1 MRVERG
7 DDRTFVAQ
15 IDLELAEVLALFQ
28 QVRRVGMAQG
38 VDVRGFF
45 HAAGPERQTKGPLQR
60 GARHRR
66 GSRGRALAAV
76 TLGGKE
82 QRGMAMRLPLLPQE
96 LQSAVRQGNITVPI
110 AFAGADMQEHPLG
123 INVADRQAQAFPQA
137 QAAGINGAQ
146 ADAMIQRGH
155 AGEDAADFAG
165 GQDDRQFELGIGANQ
180 FQFVRPGAAEGFLP
194 KQFDAADGLGAGLA
208 GGFLVELEM
217 DEILA
222 DIFGAKQLGGFAVKL
237 TELAHARVIGF
248 FSAWADGQELEVVG
262 EGV

>member
-7 DDRTFVAQ
+7 DDRTLVAQ
-15 IDLELAEVLALFQ
+15 IDLELAQVLALFQ

-38 VDVRGFF
+38 VDVRGFV

-60 GARHRR
+60 GARHRL
-66 GSRGRALAAV
+66 GGGGRALTTV

-123 INVADRQAQAFPQA
+123 INVADRQAQSFAQT

-146 ADAMIQRGH
+146 ADAMIPRGH
-155 AGEDAADFAG
+155 AREDGADFAG
-165 GQDDRQFELGIGANQ
+165 GKDDRQFELGIGADQ
-180 FQFVRPGAAEGFLP
+180 FQFVRPGALQRFFPE
-194 KQFDAADGLGAGLA
+194 QFDRANGLGAGLP
-208 GGFLVELEM
+208 GNFLFDLEM
-217 DEILA
+217 KAILA
-222 DIFGAKQLGGFAVKL
+222 DLLGREQIGGLVEELA
-237 TELAHARVIGF
+237 ELAHASVISLLG
-248 FSAWADGQELEVVG
+248 ARADGLEFEIIG
-262 EGV
+262 EGF